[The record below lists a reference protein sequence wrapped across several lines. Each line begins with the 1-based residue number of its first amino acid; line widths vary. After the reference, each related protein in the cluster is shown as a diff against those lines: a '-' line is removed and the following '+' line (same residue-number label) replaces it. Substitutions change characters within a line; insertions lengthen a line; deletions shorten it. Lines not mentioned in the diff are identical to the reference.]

1 MPGGWLAMEVGEGQS
16 MDLCSKSETMP
27 DDEGVKVVPDEA
39 GINRIVIVR
48 RAR

>member
-1 MPGGWLAMEVGEGQS
+1 
-16 MDLCSKSETMP
+16 MP
-27 DDEGVKVVPDEA
+27 DYEGVKVVPDEA